1 MWHNYRLLNKIC
13 ALLWLGSTTYLLL
26 SGAVFLMNTDYFD
39 VDVINVRGDVQHLE
53 ADGLRSTIVRNFKG
67 GFLNLNLNAAK
78 GALEEIPRIESV
90 EITRDWP
97 RSLTVYVKERKEIAR
112 WERGGLLDSGGVLF
126 EVPSSKVLP
135 MLSGPPNSHETVVR
149 EYLKLDRLLQGSGLS
164 LEYLG
169 LSDER
174 SWLARLRGGPTL
186 ALGKENL
193 KPRFLRFMR
202 FLPEVEKS
210 LGRKVDYI
218 DLRYAN
224 GFSVS
229 STVY

>member
-13 ALLWLGSTTYLLL
+13 ALLWLGSVTYFVL
-26 SGAVFLMNTDYFD
+26 SGASFLMNTDYFD

-53 ADGLRSTIVRNFKG
+53 VDGLRSTIAKNFKG

-78 GALEEIPRIESV
+78 TALEEIPRIQSV
-90 EITRDWP
+90 EITREWP
-97 RSLTVYVKERKEIAR
+97 RSLTVYVTERKEIAR
-112 WERGGLLDSGGVLF
+112 WKRGGLLDSRGVLF
-126 EVPSSKVLP
+126 EVPSSRVLP
-135 MLSGPPNSHETVVR
+135 LLSGPPNSHEIVVR
-149 EYLKLDRLLQGSGLS
+149 EYLNLDRLLHGSGRS

-174 SWLARLRGGPTL
+174 SWSARLRGGPTL

-193 KPRFLRFMR
+193 ELRLRRFMK

-210 LGRKVDYI
+210 MGKKVDYI

>member
-1 MWHNYRLLNKIC
+1 
-13 ALLWLGSTTYLLL
+13 
-26 SGAVFLMNTDYFD
+26 MNTDYFD
-39 VDVINVRGDVQHLE
+39 VDVITVRGDVQHLE
-53 ADGLRSTIVRNFKG
+53 VDSLRSTVVKNFKG

-78 GALEEIPRIESV
+78 AALEEIPRIQSV
-90 EITRDWP
+90 ELTRDWP
-97 RSLTVYVKERKEIAR
+97 RSLTVRVKERKEIAR

-126 EVPSSKVLP
+126 EVPSSEVLP
-135 MLSGPPNSHETVVR
+135 MLSGPPNSLETVVR
-149 EYLKLDRLLQGSGLS
+149 EYLKLDRLLHGSGLS
-164 LEYLG
+164 LEYLV
-169 LSDER
+169 LSEER
-174 SWLARLRGGPTL
+174 SWSARLRGGPTL

-193 KPRFLRFMR
+193 ELRLRRFMR

-210 LGRKVDYI
+210 LGGKVDYI

>member
-13 ALLWLGSTTYLLL
+13 ALLWLGLVTYLLL
-26 SGAVFLMNTDYFD
+26 LGARFLMNTDYFD

-53 ADGLRSTIVRNFKG
+53 ADGLKTTIVKNFKG

-78 GALEEIPRIESV
+78 AALEEIPRIQSV

-97 RSLTVYVKERKEIAR
+97 RSLTVYVTERKEIAR

-126 EVPSSKVLP
+126 EVSSSEVLP

-164 LEYLG
+164 LEHLG

-174 SWLARLRGGPTL
+174 SWSARLRNGPTL

-193 KPRFLRFMR
+193 ELRLRRFMR

-210 LGRKVDYI
+210 MGRKVDYI

-229 STVY
+229 STVH

>member
-1 MWHNYRLLNKIC
+1 MWHNHRLLNKIC
-13 ALLWLGSTTYLLL
+13 ALLWLGSVTYFLL
-26 SGAVFLMNTDYFD
+26 SGARFLMNTDYFD

-53 ADGLRSTIVRNFKG
+53 SGSLRSTMVKNFKG

-78 GALEEIPRIESV
+78 AALEEIPRIESV

-97 RSLTVYVKERKEIAR
+97 RSLTVYVTERKEIAR
-112 WERGGLLDSGGVLF
+112 WKRGGLLDSRGVLF
-126 EVPSSKVLP
+126 EVPSSRVLP

-149 EYLKLDRLLQGSGLS
+149 EYLNLDRLLYDSGRS

-169 LSDER
+169 LSDEL
-174 SWLARLRGGPTL
+174 SWSARLRGGPTI

-193 KPRFLRFMR
+193 ELRLRRFMR

-210 LGRKVDYI
+210 MGKKVDYI
-218 DLRYAN
+218 DLRYTN